1 MSHEIRTPMNGL
13 IGMVEVLEMMDPT
26 EETTRTIETIRNS
39 AFSLLR
45 IINDIL
51 DASKMEAGE
60 LAIHNTRSELRPVIE
75 GVAITL
81 QTMADD
87 LKVELRLYI
96 DPNVPEWVLVDS
108 GRLRQ
113 ILSNILSNAIKF
125 SASDLIS
132 ASPEVYFHLE
142 YINGTDLRVT
152 VDDNGISISATVRD
166 NLFKPF
172 MQDEAS
178 SSRRVN
184 GTGLGLAI
192 TANLLQRMAGDIQIA
207 SNKGPGTTVT
217 IKLPMQ
223 SVDSPRTLI
232 RIADLNLIWLSDHIS
247 SSPRHF
253 HTYFPKSHVKF
264 FYYQTNKDLSGIQL
278 PTAKGTIYI
287 MASSSDTISQGW
299 QNLWRQQCN

>member
-1 MSHEIRTPMNGL
+1 MLRATTTVLLIVDLSCFTFLISAREDDLQAERVNVERALRSKSEFLANMSHEIRTPMN
-13 IGMVEVLEMMDPT
+13 GMVEVLEMMDPT
-26 EETTRTIETIRNS
+26 EDRTRTIGTIRNS
-39 AFSLLR
+39 AFLLLR

-51 DASKMEAGE
+51 DASKMEARE
-60 LAIHNTRSELRPVIE
+60 LAIHNTRSELRLVIE

-142 YINGTDLRVT
+142 YINGTNLRVT
-152 VDDNGISISATVRD
+152 VDDNGIGMSATVRD

-172 MQDEAS
+172 MQGEAS

-192 TANLLQRMAGDIQIA
+192 TANLLQRIAGDIEIA
-207 SNKGPGTTVT
+207 SNKGSGTTVT
-217 IKLPMQ
+217 IKLSMQ
-223 SVDSPRTLI
+223 S
-232 RIADLNLIWLSDHIS
+232 ADG
-247 SSPRHF
+247 PG
-253 HTYFPKSHVKF
+253 P
-264 FYYQTNKDLSGIQL
+264 
-278 PTAKGTIYI
+278 
-287 MASSSDTISQGW
+287 
-299 QNLWRQQCN
+299 

>member
-1 MSHEIRTPMNGL
+1 
-13 IGMVEVLEMMDPT
+13 MVEVLKMMGPT
-26 EETTRTIETIRNS
+26 EDRTRTIGKIRNS

-60 LAIHNTRSELRPVIE
+60 WAIHNTRSELRPVIE
-75 GVAITL
+75 GAAITL

-96 DPNVPEWVLVDS
+96 DPNVPEWVLVAS

-113 ILSNILSNAIKF
+113 ILLSILSNAIKF

-152 VDDNGISISATVRD
+152 VDDNGIGMSATVRD

-172 MQDEAS
+172 MQGEAFS
-178 SSRRVN
+178 TRRVN

-192 TANLLQRMAGDIQIA
+192 TANLLQRMAGDIEIA
-207 SNKGPGTTVT
+207 SNKGSGTTVT
-217 IKLPMQ
+217 IKLPMR
-223 SVDSPRTLI
+223 SVDGPR
-232 RIADLNLIWLSDHIS
+232 
-247 SSPRHF
+247 P
-253 HTYFPKSHVKF
+253 
-264 FYYQTNKDLSGIQL
+264 
-278 PTAKGTIYI
+278 
-287 MASSSDTISQGW
+287 
-299 QNLWRQQCN
+299 